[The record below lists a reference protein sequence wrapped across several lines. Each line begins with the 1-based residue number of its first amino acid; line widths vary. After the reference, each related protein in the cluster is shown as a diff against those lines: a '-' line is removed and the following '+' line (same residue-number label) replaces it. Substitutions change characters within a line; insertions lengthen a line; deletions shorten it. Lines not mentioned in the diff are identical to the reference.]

1 MVSNRAKYGRVKAE
15 TTFSA
20 QTSKNNALPR
30 LNQRWRQF
38 ARRTKLNSGLFFV
51 LPAVGIYLFYVAWP
65 IISIFQYSLYKWD
78 GLSPD
83 RTFVGLDNYVTLF
96 TDDRAFRLSIQ
107 NNLIWAVLTISTLIV
122 VGFLVAYLLN
132 QKLRLRN
139 LYRVAFFLP
148 TTASLVVI
156 GYVWKYIY
164 DNQVGPLNALLRA
177 IGLEQL
183 TRTWLADPQIT
194 LYAVIAVAIWAALGF
209 SVVVYLAAI
218 QSIPL
223 DLFESSAIDG
233 ANGWQQMIH
242 LAVPLTMPTTRAL
255 AILGLIGAVNQFGFV
270 FLLSEGGPYHASEVM
285 AYQIYDLAFKLNQ
298 TGYASALSVVLLL
311 ISAIVTVIQLSFIRN
326 RSRMAQ

>member
-1 MVSNRAKYGRVKAE
+1 MAKASGVKTE
-15 TTFSA
+15 TIFARERNKGSR
-20 QTSKNNALPR
+20 LPPR
-30 LNQRWRQF
+30 RQGWRQF
-38 ARRTKLNSGLFFV
+38 ARRTKLNGGLFFV

-65 IISIFQYSLYKWD
+65 ILSIFQYSLYKWD

-83 RTFVGLDNYVTLF
+83 RTFVGLDNYVALF
-96 TDDRAFRLSIQ
+96 TDDRAFRMSIQ
-107 NNLIWAVLTISTLIV
+107 NNLIWAVLTIGALIV
-122 VGFLVAYLLN
+122 VGFLVSYLLN
-132 QKLRLRN
+132 QQLRLRN

-164 DNQVGPLNALLRA
+164 DNQVGPLNAFLRA

-194 LYAVIAVAIWAALGF
+194 LYAVIVVAIWAALGF

-218 QSIPL
+218 QSISL
-223 DLFESSAIDG
+223 DLFESSSMDG

-326 RSRMAQ
+326 RSRAAG